1 MTPAPAPAPD
11 GDAPA
16 GGAAIDRRD
25 ALAVLADP
33 HPHPWKVQGIG
44 LLSLRLDDRGE
55 RRLHVWDPATAP
67 ERPPVH
73 DHPYDFTSTVV
84 VGELTDTTWAEHPE
98 GEVFRRERY
107 RPGAEHDRT
116 VDEVRLVGSHRVLQ
130 AGGSY
135 AHAAADLH
143 DSRQVP
149 GTITVIRCTWHE
161 PAELCV
167 CLRPGDPWVSAGSR
181 PATAEEVERITAPA
195 RVLLRQLL
203 A

>member
-1 MTPAPAPAPD
+1 MGSAAQR
-11 GDAPA
+11 DA
-16 GGAAIDRRD
+16 GLDRRA

-33 HPHPWKVQGIG
+33 LAHPWKVQGIG

-55 RRLHVWDPATAP
+55 RRLHVWDPTTAP
-67 ERPPVH
+67 EHPPVH

-84 VGELTDTTWAEHPE
+84 AGELTDTTWVEHPD

-107 RPGAEHDRT
+107 RLDAEDERT
-116 VDEVRLVGSHRVLQ
+116 VDEVRLLGTPQVLR
-130 AGGSY
+130 AGEAY

-149 GTITVIRCTWHE
+149 GTVTVIRCTWHG
-161 PAELCV
+161 PAELRV
-167 CLRPGDPWVSAGSR
+167 CFRPGDPWVSAESR
-181 PATAEEVERITAPA
+181 PATPDEVERVTTPA
-195 RVLLRQLL
+195 RALLRELL